1 MSLQALSFLS
11 RTSKYYK
18 KLAEPC
24 LYRDLTFRVVENIQI
39 KRSFL
44 TLLVREDLSQYV
56 QSFILFANAHEGYDY
71 NEESLGVA
79 PEELAGDFLNHIQL
93 IQTAAFR
100 IPLCLSSSSELF
112 GSVFA
117 RSGSSLRSEP
127 RVDATI
133 ALILSLST
141 NIERI
146 DLALVAPQF
155 LDHTR
160 EVLSCYETDG
170 LITGSAFT
178 KLQSLDL
185 RVENMQNYVPGFLVY
200 TNCPAKKFSL
210 RNAYID
216 ELVDYSMGSSK
227 MLHKVELQNIS
238 IDPDLI
244 ERFIRRS
251 KMDNLTYL
259 SLDNIQARFI
269 GAPRLR
275 DLISMWKPR
284 T

>member
-1 MSLQALSFLS
+1 
-11 RTSKYYK
+11 
-18 KLAEPC
+18 
-24 LYRDLTFRVVENIQI
+24 
-39 KRSFL
+39 
-44 TLLVREDLSQYV
+44 
-56 QSFILFANAHEGYDY
+56 
-71 NEESLGVA
+71 
-79 PEELAGDFLNHIQL
+79 
-93 IQTAAFR
+93 
-100 IPLCLSSSSELF
+100 
-112 GSVFA
+112 
-117 RSGSSLRSEP
+117 
-127 RVDATI
+127 
-133 ALILSLST
+133 
-141 NIERI
+141 
-146 DLALVAPQF
+146 
-155 LDHTR
+155 
-160 EVLSCYETDG
+160 
-170 LITGSAFT
+170 
-178 KLQSLDL
+178 
-185 RVENMQNYVPGFLVY
+185 MQNYVPGFLVY